1 MSSQLMDIG
10 AIKGKGG
17 TSASQLAGAETS
29 QYLTFTLGTEIFAV
43 PIAPIR
49 EIIEFREL
57 TAIPMTPAF
66 LCGVLNLRGAVVPVI
81 DLSARFGRK
90 RISVQRRTCIIIV
103 EVELEDGL
111 HPLGI
116 VVDAVN
122 EVLEADPAHIESKP
136 SFGSGLRADFVAGI
150 LNLAGRFVV
159 MLDLARVLSAA
170 ELEHLI
176 GAAHNRS
183 ASSN

>member
-1 MSSQLMDIG
+1 MSSPLMNIAAAKG
-10 AIKGKGG
+10 AV
-17 TSASQLAGAETS
+17 AAPQVAGAETG
-29 QYLTFTLGTEIFAV
+29 QYLTFTLGSELFAV

-81 DLSARFGRK
+81 DLSARFGRE
-90 RISVQRRTCIIIV
+90 RISVQRRTCIVIV

-122 EVLEADPAHIESKP
+122 EVLEANQEDIESRP

-159 MLDLARVLSAA
+159 MLDLARVLSAG
-170 ELEHLI
+170 ELEQLI
-176 GAAHNRS
+176 GAAHGRN

>member
-1 MSSQLMDIG
+1 MSSPLMDI
-10 AIKGKGG
+10 AAAKDKG
-17 TSASQLAGAETS
+17 AGAKTPLLGAEPS
-29 QYLTFTLGTEIFAV
+29 QYLTFTLGTELFAV

-81 DLSARFGRK
+81 DLSARFGRE
-90 RISVQRRTCIIIV
+90 RIAVQRRTCIVIV

-176 GAAHNRS
+176 GAAHGRG
-183 ASSN
+183 ASNN